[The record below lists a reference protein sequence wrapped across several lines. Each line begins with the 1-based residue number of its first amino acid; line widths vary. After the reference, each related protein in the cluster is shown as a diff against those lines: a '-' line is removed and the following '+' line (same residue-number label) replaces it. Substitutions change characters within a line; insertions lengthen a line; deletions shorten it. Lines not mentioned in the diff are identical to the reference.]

1 MKGRNKMTKKR
12 KLLFGVLCFATLL
25 WTAFI
30 FSRSL
35 KTVGES
41 AAESGAATSFLNR
54 LFGSLH
60 LSEYAVR
67 KMAHFAEYLILAL
80 PATLGALQLVRCR
93 LSGVVALGYALL
105 VAVCDEFV
113 VQMIS
118 GRGSRVSDVLIDV
131 GGAFLGVLLVIGVVW
146 LVKRHRT
153 C

>member
-1 MKGRNKMTKKR
+1 MKERNKMTRKR
-12 KLLFGVLCFATLL
+12 KLLFGALCFATLL

-41 AAESGAATSFLNR
+41 AAESDAAASFLNR
-54 LFGSLH
+54 LLGSLH

-80 PATLGALQLVRCR
+80 PAAWGALQLLRYR
-93 LSGVVALGYALL
+93 LAGAVALGYALL

-113 VQMIS
+113 VQMIF
-118 GRGSRVSDVLIDV
+118 GRGSRVSDVLIDF
-131 GGAFLGVLLVIGVVW
+131 GGAFCGALCVMGAMW
-146 LVKRHRT
+146 LVRKSRS